1 MTTIGNILFGLLDH
15 ATSSVTGIFEND
27 CDPCFAC
34 LHCDIMQANK
44 AQERG
49 EIMPSV
55 TVRNVPDEVHRALR
69 VRAAQHGRSAE
80 AEIREILENAVQPE
94 GRVKLGSLL
103 ASIGRKINLS
113 DDEFSILEQS
123 RDKSPAKPLEFE

>member
-1 MTTIGNILFGLLDH
+1 
-15 ATSSVTGIFEND
+15 
-27 CDPCFAC
+27 
-34 LHCDIMQANK
+34 MQANK
-44 AQERG
+44 AQEGG

-80 AEIREILENAVQPE
+80 AEIREILENAVLPE

-103 ASIGRKINLS
+103 AGIGRKINLS
-113 DDEFSILEQS
+113 DDEFSIFEQS
-123 RDKSPAKPLEFE
+123 RNKCQAKPVDFE

>member
-1 MTTIGNILFGLLDH
+1 
-15 ATSSVTGIFEND
+15 
-27 CDPCFAC
+27 
-34 LHCDIMQANK
+34 MQANK
-44 AQERG
+44 AQEGG

-113 DDEFSILEQS
+113 DDEISIFEQS
-123 RDKSPAKPLEFE
+123 RDKSPAKPVDFE